1 MNVHSNNNQNR
12 KQLKYPFIKVNDST
26 NWKWSW
32 PMDTINGG
40 SKHHPCSQKSVYNFI
55 VSLSNLTQPTADPCS
70 TWWKEIAH
78 EWTSA
83 VQTCLRVNSIP
94 QHEILLRH
102 KKEWTTDKRHNLN
115 KHQRTV
121 KKHKNWDMPI
131 IPKTS
136 KITHMVWFNLTNIL
150 QMTKLW
156 NGKHFSDFHGLG
168 IAWEGDGCECKGG
181 TRDLCGDEIL
191 LTEWGLTR
199 MHIWGNWRSTRH
211 TLCATAGFLVLILY

>member
-1 MNVHSNNNQNR
+1 
-12 KQLKYPFIKVNDST
+12 
-26 NWKWSW
+26 
-32 PMDTINGG
+32 
-40 SKHHPCSQKSVYNFI
+40 
-55 VSLSNLTQPTADPCS
+55 
-70 TWWKEIAH
+70 
-78 EWTSA
+78 
-83 VQTCLRVNSIP
+83 
-94 QHEILLRH
+94 
-102 KKEWTTDKRHNLN
+102 
-115 KHQRTV
+115 
-121 KKHKNWDMPI
+121 
-131 IPKTS
+131 
-136 KITHMVWFNLTNIL
+136 MVWFNLTNIL